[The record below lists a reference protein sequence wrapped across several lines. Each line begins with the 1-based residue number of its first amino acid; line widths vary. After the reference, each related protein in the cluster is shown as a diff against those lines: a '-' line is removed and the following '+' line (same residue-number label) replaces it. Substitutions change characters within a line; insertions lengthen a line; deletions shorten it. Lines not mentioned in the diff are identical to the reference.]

1 MSGWIVR
8 PAVVLLLSTA
18 VGAGQ
23 ERSGV
28 LRVTLDETTCRAV
41 DEIGTY
47 RVTTQPNASGGRN
60 IGKTQIG
67 QVVVNADCVWTI
79 GDLAPGEYEVWFQ
92 HAGMKLAVRP
102 LTIAAGERAEVALT
116 NDVVVTGAVLMNGAP
131 FRGVAVEFSQQLGSH
146 RQLAETVTDATG
158 NYQALLADEG
168 PFTVVFWREKAVVLG
183 QDQEGTAHRGVNR
196 SDWLLDGGTL
206 KVMPA
211 GWDHKEPILLLIE
224 RKGARPRTRRVLG
237 VGVQAD
243 ADRLPLTLVG
253 LAFGTYEMR
262 WMTEDHP
269 VPVSETVTVT
279 IDAEN
284 REPSLELAVVAPQS
298 R

>member
-1 MSGWIVR
+1 
-8 PAVVLLLSTA
+8 
-18 VGAGQ
+18 
-23 ERSGV
+23 
-28 LRVTLDETTCRAV
+28 
-41 DEIGTY
+41 
-47 RVTTQPNASGGRN
+47 
-60 IGKTQIG
+60 
-67 QVVVNADCVWTI
+67 
-79 GDLAPGEYEVWFQ
+79 
-92 HAGMKLAVRP
+92 
-102 LTIAAGERAEVALT
+102 
-116 NDVVVTGAVLMNGAP
+116 
-131 FRGVAVEFSQQLGSH
+131 
-146 RQLAETVTDATG
+146 
-158 NYQALLADEG
+158 
-168 PFTVVFWREKAVVLG
+168 
-183 QDQEGTAHRGVNR
+183 
-196 SDWLLDGGTL
+196 
-206 KVMPA
+206 MPA